1 MSQPSFDEATQE
13 WLKGLIASAVA
24 ENNKATDE
32 KIAANNK
39 DTDEK
44 IAANNKATDEKIA
57 ANNKATDEKIAN
69 ILLVNAAGRN
79 YLVYQSRTIITVT
92 FSFPLFPSNSGF
104 ESESGES

>member
-24 ENNKATDE
+24 E
-32 KIAANNK
+32 
-39 DTDEK
+39 
-44 IAANNKATDEKIA
+44 NNKATDEKIA

-92 FSFPLFPSNSGF
+92 FSFPLFPRNSGF

>member
-57 ANNKATDEKIAN
+57 N

-92 FSFPLFPSNSGF
+92 FSFPLFPRNSGF

>member
-39 DTDEK
+39 D
-44 IAANNKATDEKIA
+44 TDEKIA